1 MVASLDQSDVMAGA
15 DCHPAEEPRMTEIRT
30 LVVVQAGTADRKPKQ
45 MTVRWDNLKAST
57 AETTAR
63 LIVAVYGLIIA

>member
-1 MVASLDQSDVMAGA
+1 
-15 DCHPAEEPRMTEIRT
+15 MTEIRT
-30 LVVVQAGTADRKPKQ
+30 LVVVQAGTADREPKQ
-45 MTVRWDNLKAST
+45 MTIRWDYLKAST